1 MSDDTAFAELVWENE
16 GGRVLRLVPGAPG
29 PQRAAGVHVGRIYD
43 PVGDHDGYPGQEP
56 ATSEPGVL
64 TEFLAGRLHSP

>member
-29 PQRAAGVHVGRIYD
+29 PQRAAGVDVGRMD
-43 PVGDHDGYPGQEP
+43 APVGGHDGHPGREP

>member
-1 MSDDTAFAELVWENE
+1 MFRARHKLEVIGVDL
-16 GGRVLRLVPGAPG
+16 GRMDA
-29 PQRAAGVHVGRIYD
+29 
-43 PVGDHDGYPGQEP
+43 PVGGHDGHPGREP